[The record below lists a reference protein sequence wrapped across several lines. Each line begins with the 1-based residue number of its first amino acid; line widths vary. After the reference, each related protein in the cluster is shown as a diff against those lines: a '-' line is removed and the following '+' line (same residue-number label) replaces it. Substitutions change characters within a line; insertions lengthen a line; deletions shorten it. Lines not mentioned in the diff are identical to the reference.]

1 MFSHQLC
8 LEINWLGAVL
18 FQVRLELSF
27 GGLLIHDLLLL
38 NLLGYFIQGFIL
50 LCCME
55 PCLKIES
62 CVAWNHI
69 QRLNF

>member
-38 NLLGYFIQGFIL
+38 NLLGYFIQGF
-50 LCCME
+50 ME
-55 PCLKIES
+55 PCLKNES
-62 CVAWNHI
+62 CVAWNHV
-69 QRLNF
+69 